1 MEVRRS
7 WKVKDLGVLQHRHHQ
22 GGAVPANPQQG
33 THLTTA
39 DLPHYLTT
47 TMGFSP
53 FGLYV
58 GADLLLLRAVK
69 VSESGQGQFNSGKKE
84 PSSSSPWQ

>member
-1 MEVRRS
+1 M
-7 WKVKDLGVLQHRHHQ
+7 LQHRHHQ
-22 GGAVPANPQQG
+22 GGAVAANPQQG
-33 THLTTA
+33 THLSTA
-39 DLPHYLTT
+39 DLPHYLTS

-58 GADLLLLRAVK
+58 GADLLLLLLRAVK
-69 VSESGQGQFNSGKKE
+69 ASESGQGQFKSGKQ